1 MFTFAKGTIRAVK
14 KQLLRNRKM
23 LIGGLAILLPG
34 LILGLIF
41 IPGIDK
47 TQLKNRPSFASIDLA
62 ESEITKQEQN
72 FLKMRP
78 DNEKKF
84 FFFAQDKFAE
94 LGLVYIPGFSATRRE
109 ISPVIENLAQQLK
122 ASLFMTRFA
131 GHGQSGDEF
140 ANIKAEDFLSD
151 GLEALQVSRVLGKKK
166 IWIGTSTGALAALW
180 VAANFP
186 NEIDSLILVSPAFD
200 LKPAQ
205 SRFLAGYLGPL
216 VIKVLVGPYREWT
229 PVSPEQKKYW
239 HTRYR
244 AESLTALTR
253 LVSWNHEINLAKLK
267 IPVLI
272 LYTPFDDVVEVSSI
286 IKKFNELGS
295 KKKSL
300 LSIPSKNHVLAGAIT
315 SPETTEL
322 VTQEMLKW
330 IQGLNSKE

>member
-1 MFTFAKGTIRAVK
+1 MGLV
-14 KQLLRNRKM
+14 LL
-23 LIGGLAILLPG
+23 LAG
-34 LILGLIF
+34 LILGLSF
-41 IPGIDK
+41 VPEIDK
-47 TQLKNRPSFASIDLA
+47 TQLKNPPPFASIDLA
-62 ESEITKQEQN
+62 ESQITKEEQN

-84 FFFAQDKFAE
+84 FFFGPDKFAE
-94 LGLVYIPGFSATRRE
+94 LGLIYIPGFSATRKE

-122 ASLFMTRFA
+122 ASLFMTRFK

-140 ANIKAEDFLSD
+140 ANIKAEDLLSD

-180 VAANFP
+180 IAANFP
-186 NEIDSLILVSPAFD
+186 NEIDSLILISPAFD
-200 LKPAQ
+200 LKPVH
-205 SRFLAGYLGPL
+205 SRLLAGYLGPL
-216 VIKVLVGPYREWT
+216 VRKIMVGPYREWT
-229 PVSPEQKKYW
+229 PVNQEQKKYW

-253 LVSWNHEINLAKLK
+253 LVSWNHGINLAEIK

-272 LYTPFDDVVEVSSI
+272 LYTPLDNVVEVSSI

-295 KKKSL
+295 EKKSL
-300 LSIPSKNHVLAGAIT
+300 LAIPSKNHVLAGAIT

-322 VTQEMLKW
+322 VTEEMLKW
-330 IQGLNSKE
+330 IQSPNPKE